1 MAQPLVN
8 GESFSYVQI
17 TPIYLKVPLVSMTS
31 INYEETQEKVDNPGT
46 GNRGVSRGRA
56 DIKSSGSIEL
66 SMNDIEALRDV
77 APEGSL
83 LLLPSTDF
91 ILVFGNPQNVQTHIL
106 KNLEFTNDGG
116 SGTQGDVDLKFTL
129 NFIISHVIYRA
140 P

>member
-8 GESFSYVQI
+8 GEAFSYVQI

-66 SMNDIEALRDV
+66 SMNDIEALRVV
-77 APEGSL
+77 APDGSI
-83 LLLPSTDF
+83 LLLPSADF

-116 SGTQGDVDLKFTL
+116 AGTQGDVDLKFTL
-129 NFIISHVIYRA
+129 NFIISNVIYRA

>member
-1 MAQPLVN
+1 MAQALVN
-8 GESFSYVQI
+8 GEAFSYVQI
-17 TPIYLKVPLVSMTS
+17 VPVYLGVPLVSMTS

-77 APEGSL
+77 APDGSI
-83 LLLPSTDF
+83 LLLPSADF

-116 SGTQGDVDLKFTL
+116 SGSQGDVDLKFTL
-129 NFIISHVIYRA
+129 NFIISNVIYRT

>member
-17 TPIYLKVPLVSMTS
+17 TPLYLKVPLVSMTS

-46 GNRGVSRGRA
+46 GNRGISRGRA
-56 DIKSSGSIEL
+56 DIKSSGSMEL
-66 SMNDIEALRDV
+66 SMNDIEALRDI

-83 LLLPSTDF
+83 LLLPATDF

-106 KNLEFTNDGG
+106 KNLEFTSDGG
-116 SGTQGDVDLKFTL
+116 AGTQGDTDLKFTP
-129 NFIISHVIYRA
+129 NFIISHVIYRQ
-140 P
+140 